1 MNDPFR
7 PKRRLNNEKGAL
19 SGFPLII
26 LTLLLIAIALGLL
39 YKWFFGGPST
49 TGPRPI
55 PTPGTTPAVTT
66 VVQSSDELW
75 NAFAGKL
82 KGLDL
87 LKLRMQAPSTH
98 QVSVDGQD
106 RSAHWE
112 RLRLPD
118 LYVPQRLAAI
128 LAEVAAPLGAR
139 LVRPPVAV
147 EEPEVGTIFP
157 CLYAGPQGAV
167 RIDWV
172 FTSKPRICIIID
184 DAGYQRGEAL
194 ESLYRFKVPVTVSII
209 PHTQFSNEL
218 AQEFPDHGVEVMCH
232 LPMQGHEKVK
242 PGDYKEFLK
251 RGMNT
256 ERAKEEL
263 GTGLA
268 DLPNCRGLN
277 NHMGSIATTDLR
289 LMKTVCQGLKERGLF
304 VIDSR
309 TSARAVVYKAAKAV
323 HVPVAQRQTF
333 LDNTETPS
341 AILKQLRVATAY
353 AKKHGQVVAIGH
365 FKTITLRTLETAVH
379 DLEKEG
385 YEFVYASEVVKP

>member
-1 MNDPFR
+1 VTV
-7 PKRRLNNEKGAL
+7 A
-19 SGFPLII
+19 
-26 LTLLLIAIALGLL
+26 AQ
-39 YKWFFGGPST
+39 GP
-49 TGPRPI
+49 
-55 PTPGTTPAVTT
+55 
-66 VVQSSDELW
+66 DELW
-75 NAFAGKL
+75 NALEAKL
-82 KGLDL
+82 QGLDL
-87 LKLRMQAPSTH
+87 LKLRLQAPSTR

-112 RLRLPD
+112 RLRLPN
-118 LYVPQRLAAI
+118 LYTPQRLGEI

-139 LVRPPVAV
+139 LVRPPVPM

-157 CLYAGPQGAV
+157 CLYAAPKGEVV

-172 FTSKPRICIIID
+172 VTSKPRICLIID
-184 DAGYQRGEAL
+184 DGGYKRGEAL
-194 ESLYRFKVPVTVSII
+194 EHLYGFRVPVTVSII
-209 PHTQFSNEL
+209 PHTQFSHEL
-218 AQEFPDHGVEVMCH
+218 AQEFPEHGVEVMCH

-242 PGDYKEFLK
+242 PGDYREYLK

-263 GTGLA
+263 GAALA

-289 LMKTVCQGLKERGLF
+289 LMKTVCQGLKDRGMF

-309 TSARAVVYKAAKAV
+309 TTARAVVTKAAKTV

-333 LDNTETPS
+333 LDNVERS
-341 AILKQLRVATAY
+341 SLILKQLRIAAAY

-365 FKTITLRTLETAVH
+365 FKVITLKTLETAVH

-385 YEFVYASEVVKP
+385 YQFVYASEVVKP